1 MRNGKK
7 MIRIIALVLLVGFM
21 SQTVSCGYFMYPGRR
36 GQTGGRVD
44 AGVAVMDG
52 LCLLLFIIPGVVAFA
67 VDFSSGAIY
76 IPGSLAEQKNGET
89 TVVMA
94 DPKDLNE
101 AALEQII
108 HEQTGLTIELKNA
121 IMKPLDAETPDRIG
135 QVLDDLEQHGNI
147 G

>member
-1 MRNGKK
+1 MQKK
-7 MIRIIALVLLVGFM
+7 RSWKKTIGLLVLVLFLV
-21 SQTVSCGYFMYPGRR
+21 QTVSCGYFMYPGRR

-76 IPGSLAEQKNGET
+76 IPGSRAEQKNGET
-89 TVVMA
+89 TVVLA